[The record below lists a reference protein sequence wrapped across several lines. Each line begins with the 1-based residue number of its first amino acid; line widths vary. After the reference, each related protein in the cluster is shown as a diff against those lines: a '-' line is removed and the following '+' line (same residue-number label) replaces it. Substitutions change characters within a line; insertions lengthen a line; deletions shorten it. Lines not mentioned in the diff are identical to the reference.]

1 MGCELCSNENR
12 ENKDLSLNND
22 NNKKIENDFGK
33 TNSYFSETNT
43 TNLEEKLNEKYS
55 IPKENKNII
64 NYTQNIV
71 NNNIIQYNS
80 RNKQI
85 FDNYENII
93 NSIIKEK
100 SDFASMEFNS
110 AYYNKEDNTKSTIK
124 NNKNHKYRDKKN
136 RSNNH
141 SSKHKSKKIDE
152 EEEKNEDITDNK
164 YIQCIEQKKME
175 NNIKSLLK
183 EINYSKIDKILKQV
197 PERTETTLDKLIK
210 YFKKK
215 SIKLS
220 EVEKAWLIYKWITLN
235 FEYDFEG
242 VNNKNYDITEEATF
256 KRGKTIC
263 SGYSKLYKKICD
275 NLDLIVEIITGHS
288 KGFNYELT
296 DKFEESESHAWN
308 AIKIKEL
315 WYFIETT
322 WGAGYSED
330 HKHFIKKF
338 NPYHFFTPPI
348 QFIRSHFPDESKWQL
363 LPKNEIINQKRFMEF
378 IDLKSDFYNLGF
390 DSIEPDL
397 TFNYVNE
404 KGNFKIFFDEEKINP
419 NKLKLM
425 AKLSYIKNKD
435 NLKEIENSTLVIK
448 NKGNFEINYIINKKG
463 KYKLQI
469 YGAKIEEEKYNELCC
484 LILISKKDSSFHL
497 SYPKS
502 YKLFNNSDME
512 IISPIN
518 GTFYNGDKINF
529 QFKTTTYTNLYI
541 AIINNGNNNFIEMEK
556 KENIFKED
564 NILIYGQKIQISTKL
579 DESNT
584 YNSIL
589 EYNVQKNPDK
599 DIITFP
605 KVLSGPKNKL
615 IEPICESLKKGAKI
629 KFKIKSEK
637 IKEIVVFDGDIS
649 HKLDKNDDIFS
660 GNILIKGEKNI
671 VQIGY
676 KKEVNY
682 GILYEYNIS

>member
-1 MGCELCSNENR
+1 M
-12 ENKDLSLNND
+12 
-22 NNKKIENDFGK
+22 
-33 TNSYFSETNT
+33 
-43 TNLEEKLNEKYS
+43 EK
-55 IPKENKNII
+55 
-64 NYTQNIV
+64 
-71 NNNIIQYNS
+71 
-80 RNKQI
+80 
-85 FDNYENII
+85 
-93 NSIIKEK
+93 
-100 SDFASMEFNS
+100 
-110 AYYNKEDNTKSTIK
+110 
-124 NNKNHKYRDKKN
+124 
-136 RSNNH
+136 
-141 SSKHKSKKIDE
+141 
-152 EEEKNEDITDNK
+152 
-164 YIQCIEQKKME
+164 
-175 NNIKSLLK
+175 NIKSLLK
-183 EINYSKIDKILKQV
+183 EINYSKIDKILKQA

-425 AKLSYIKNKD
+425 AKLSFIKNKD
-435 NLKEIENSTLVIK
+435 
-448 NKGNFEINYIINKKG
+448 
-463 KYKLQI
+463 
-469 YGAKIEEEKYNELCC
+469 
-484 LILISKKDSSFHL
+484 ILSI
-497 SYPKS
+497 
-502 YKLFNNSDME
+502 
-512 IISPIN
+512 
-518 GTFYNGDKINF
+518 
-529 QFKTTTYTNLYI
+529 
-541 AIINNGNNNFIEMEK
+541 K
-556 KENIFKED
+556 KENINYKYME
-564 NILIYGQKIQISTKL
+564 QK
-579 DESNT
+579 
-584 YNSIL
+584 
-589 EYNVQKNPDK
+589 
-599 DIITFP
+599 
-605 KVLSGPKNKL
+605 
-615 IEPICESLKKGAKI
+615 LKK
-629 KFKIKSEK
+629 
-637 IKEIVVFDGDIS
+637 
-649 HKLDKNDDIFS
+649 
-660 GNILIKGEKNI
+660 KNI
-671 VQIGY
+671 M
-676 KKEVNY
+676 NY
-682 GILYEYNIS
+682 AV

>member
-1 MGCELCSNENR
+1 MGCELCNNENR

-22 NNKKIENDFGK
+22 YNKKIENDFGK

-55 IPKENKNII
+55 IPKENQNII

-80 RNKQI
+80 RNKQF

-100 SDFASMEFNS
+100 SDFASMELNS

-124 NNKNHKYRDKKN
+124 NNKNHKYHNKKN

-164 YIQCIEQKKME
+164 YIQCVEQKKME

-183 EINYSKIDKILKQV
+183 EINYSKIDKILKQA
-197 PERTETTLDKLIK
+197 PERTETTLEKLIK

-348 QFIRSHFPDESKWQL
+348 QFIRSHFPDESKRQL

-419 NKLKLM
+419 NKVKLM

-564 NILIYGQKIQISTKL
+564 DILIYGQKIQISTKP
-579 DESNT
+579 DESNM